1 MNYQYE
7 SFSVYTNGAFQSGYL
22 QTLHWGFETRRSE
35 ARRWQSESIPGPSFR
50 QSRGHGEQKPGNIMV
65 LPSGKLT

>member
-1 MNYQYE
+1 MVLSSQVT
-7 SFSVYTNGAFQSGYL
+7 SKPSTGASRL
-22 QTLHWGFETRRSE
+22 VEVKH
-35 ARRWQSESIPGPSFR
+35 RRWQSESIPGPSFR